1 VKQQMKQANGEVAL
15 LVTRIDKEKG
25 LSSFQTLSNEM
36 GQQVYMLQQQM
47 VKRFQ
52 LQHTPSKVMLGDGKI
67 IITEYGTRSQYV
79 ALDENKAAQTAA
91 ATTKGN

>member
-1 VKQQMKQANGEVAL
+1 
-15 LVTRIDKEKG
+15 
-25 LSSFQTLSNEM
+25 
-36 GQQVYMLQQQM
+36 QQQM